1 MIMLNKI
8 EWEAEE
14 YIIRERHI
22 WWYVGLFISGV
33 VLSLLA
39 GFFQQWTFLVLIILS
54 VITILVSTLK
64 PPKKIKYSLD
74 KNGLKEGSKSYKYE
88 DFKAFGI
95 LKEGG
100 NFSIILIPKKRLGMQ
115 IKVYFPEKNG
125 EVIVDTLGAKLPME
139 DVKLDLLDKIVNFL
153 RI

>member
-14 YIIRERHI
+14 YIVRERHI

-64 PPKKIKYSLD
+64 PPKKIK
-74 KNGLKEGSKSYKYE
+74 
-88 DFKAFGI
+88 
-95 LKEGG
+95 
-100 NFSIILIPKKRLGMQ
+100 
-115 IKVYFPEKNG
+115 
-125 EVIVDTLGAKLPME
+125 
-139 DVKLDLLDKIVNFL
+139 
-153 RI
+153 